1 MFDLSLV
8 DTLRLGFG
16 QVVHHHRSHA
26 DAAASAARW
35 GRWLRAG
42 ETILLTGVAI
52 TAVAAAFG
60 RGPAYS
66 IGSAVMAGVALLL
79 FLIHTV
85 FNVDDA
91 ARAHLACS
99 TRLWLMREQY
109 RALLSDLN
117 DGAIGHDAA
126 RERRNLLMAELG
138 AIYEAAPP
146 LTRRPFKA
154 PRPDEG
160 AEELAL
166 SDQEID
172 RFLPQSLHMGR
183 TPKGPAPDVGPA
195 AGYAGV
201 DVVGTSASRS

>member
-26 DAAASAARW
+26 EAAASAARW

-42 ETILLTGVAI
+42 ETVLLTGVAM
-52 TAVAAAFG
+52 TAVASAFG

-66 IGSAVMAGVALLL
+66 VASAAMSSVALLL
-79 FLIHTV
+79 FLIHAV

-99 TRLWLMREQY
+99 TRLWQMREQY

-117 DGAIGHDAA
+117 DGAIDHEAA

-146 LTRRPFKA
+146 LTRRAYKV
-154 PRPDEG
+154 PRTEEG
-160 AEELAL
+160 PEEVAL
-166 SDQEID
+166 SDPEID
-172 RFLPQSLHMGR
+172 RFLPQSLHMRR
-183 TPKGPAPDVGPA
+183 TAKAPASEEGA
-195 AGYAGV
+195 A
-201 DVVGTSASRS
+201 